1 MKRQKGKMP
10 EINRE
15 LYKSIKRFDRQ
26 QFTSFCTDLYGYGYE
41 DGQNSVPGVDLSQI
55 KEAIASTKGIGEK
68 KLEQIMVNVEK
79 LFINQ

>member
-1 MKRQKGKMP
+1 MNRQKGKMP

-15 LYKSIKRFDRQ
+15 LYKSIKKFDRQ
-26 QFTSFCTDLYGYGYE
+26 QFTSFCTDLYKYGYE

-68 KLEQIMVNVEK
+68 KLEQIMVNVEQ
-79 LFINQ
+79 LFSI